1 MTANLGRTDRVLRLL
16 IGLVL
21 LVAPLLNTP
30 PIWSEGTWAYVSMA
44 VGLVL
49 TATAL
54 FSFCPIY
61 KVFGISTC
69 RL

>member
-1 MTANLGRTDRVLRLL
+1 MTANLGRVDRVLRLL
-16 IGLVL
+16 IGLAL
-21 LVAPLLNTP
+21 LVGPLLNTP
-30 PIWSEGTWAYVSMA
+30 PIWSDGAWAYVSMA

-49 TATAL
+49 AATAL
-54 FSFCPIY
+54 FRFCPIY